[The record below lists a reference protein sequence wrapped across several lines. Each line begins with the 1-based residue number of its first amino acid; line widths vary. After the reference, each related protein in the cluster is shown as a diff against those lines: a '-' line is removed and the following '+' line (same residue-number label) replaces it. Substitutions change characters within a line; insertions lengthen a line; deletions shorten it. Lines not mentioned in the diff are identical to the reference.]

1 MVNSGNVYIYKR
13 GERMFA
19 FNNPI
24 TESWIRKLCFEYS
37 HSEYWHNYSKINE
50 STKKGELI
58 SEEGIGL
65 ISFVR

>member
-24 TESWIRKLCFEYS
+24 TESWITKLCFKYS
-37 HSEYWHNYSKINE
+37 HSEYWHNYSKINK
-50 STKKGELI
+50 STEKGELI
-58 SEEGIGL
+58 SEEGSGL

>member
-1 MVNSGNVYIYKR
+1 
-13 GERMFA
+13 MFA

-24 TESWIRKLCFEYS
+24 TESWITKLCFKYS
-37 HSEYWHNYSKINE
+37 HSEYWHNYSKINK

-58 SEEGIGL
+58 FEEDSGL

>member
-1 MVNSGNVYIYKR
+1 
-13 GERMFA
+13 MFA

-24 TESWIRKLCFEYS
+24 TESWIKKLCFEYS